1 MDQINKQI
9 ADITTTL
16 NTLNTFQS
24 TLISN
29 NLSFPPVTPDTPRYI
44 DWLTKLQ
51 QDLKDQKHKLQHQII
66 SDLKEKI
73 SNRLNA
79 LIDRATTINDY
90 NKILKVLRL
99 LKIKTRSSEY
109 CPDDD
114 ALEYDDHQID
124 SLWQSLL
131 KSLI

>member
-1 MDQINKQI
+1 MQESLNQQIEN
-9 ADITTTL
+9 ITTTL

-29 NLSFPPVTPDTPRYI
+29 NLSSPPVTPDTPRYI

-51 QDLKDQKHKLQHQII
+51 QDLKEQKHKLQHQII
-66 SDLKEKI
+66 SEIKGKI
-73 SNRLNA
+73 SNRFNA
-79 LIDRATTINDY
+79 LIDSATTINDY

-99 LKIKTRSSEY
+99 LKIKSSSDR
-109 CPDDD
+109 PTDDD

-124 SLWQSLL
+124 SL
-131 KSLI
+131 

>member
-16 NTLNTFQS
+16 NTLNIFKS
-24 TLISN
+24 TLIQK
-29 NLSFPPVTPDTPRYI
+29 NLSSLAPEESSVNYI
-44 DWLTKLQ
+44 NWLTKLE

-66 SDLKEKI
+66 SDLKGKI
-73 SNRLNA
+73 SNRFNA
-79 LIDRATTINDY
+79 LIDAASTINDY

-99 LKIKTRSSEY
+99 LKIKLSSDR
-109 CPDDD
+109 CVDDD
-114 ALEYDDHQID
+114 TLEYDDDQID

>member
-16 NTLNTFQS
+16 NTLNTFQT

-29 NLSFPPVTPDTPRYI
+29 NLSFSPVESGTPRYI
-44 DWLTKLQ
+44 DFLSKLQ
-51 QDLKDQKHKLQHQII
+51 QDLKDQKYKLQHQII

-73 SNRLNA
+73 SNRFNA
-79 LIDRATTINDY
+79 LIDVASTIDDY
-90 NKILKVLRL
+90 NKILKVLKL
-99 LKIKTRSSEY
+99 LKIKASSVRH
-109 CPDDD
+109 DD

-124 SLWQSLL
+124 SL
-131 KSLI
+131 

>member
-9 ADITTTL
+9 ADIMTTL
-16 NTLNTFQS
+16 NTLNTFKS

-29 NLSFPPVTPDTPRYI
+29 NLSSPPVTPDTPRYI
-44 DWLTKLQ
+44 DFLSKLE

-73 SNRLNA
+73 SNRFNA
-79 LIDRATTINDY
+79 LIDAASTINDY

-99 LKIKTRSSEY
+99 LKIKLSSDH
-109 CPDDD
+109 CIDDD
-114 ALEYDDHQID
+114 ILEYDDQQID
-124 SLWQSLL
+124 SL
-131 KSLI
+131 